1 MAGPAF
7 LFLGE
12 AVWLDL
18 ANTAP
23 NSTAAAASD
32 ALPDADAA
40 RAWLV
45 AAGLPGLDPRLDIA
59 LLIALRTELV
69 LLADALAAGRRPP
82 TAAIAAINGVLRG
95 APGRELLTRTAG
107 AWRLRFLPSTPP
119 GPLELLARSAAR
131 TLADPT
137 GQVRRCADPSCQR
150 FFVDATPHHT
160 QAWCREVCHASA
172 AIDRRRAHRPLSTT

>member
-23 NSTAAAASD
+23 NPVDSVD
-32 ALPDADAA
+32 ALPDADAS
-40 RAWLV
+40 RAWLA
-45 AAGLPGLDPRLDIA
+45 AAGLPILDPRLDPS
-59 LLIALRTELV
+59 LLTALRGESV
-69 LLADALAAGRRPP
+69 RLAQALAEGRRPP

-107 AWRLRFLPSTPP
+107 AWRLRFLPTTPP

-131 TLADPT
+131 TLADAT
-137 GQVRRCADPSCQR
+137 GQVRRCADASCQR
-150 FFVDATPHHT
+150 FFVDATSHHT
-160 QAWCREVCHASA
+160 QAWCREICHASA
-172 AIDRRRAHRPLSTT
+172 AIDRRRTHRPQSTT